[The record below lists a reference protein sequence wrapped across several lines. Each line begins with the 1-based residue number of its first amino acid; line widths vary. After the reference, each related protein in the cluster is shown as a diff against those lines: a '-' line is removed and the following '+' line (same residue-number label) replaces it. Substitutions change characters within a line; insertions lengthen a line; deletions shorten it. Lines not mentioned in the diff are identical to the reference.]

1 MRRFAHTVRGLLVV
15 SLLGALSG
23 PAAAQSAPET
33 ATMDDK
39 QFLTYLEAGSSDDG
53 EHGPALD
60 HRRLAKLM
68 FSIGATL
75 GGGKPNVRLL
85 QGAMRLRTPAAEST
99 RGMAAGRYQRY
110 DQAVEGYRGASS
122 RLLDSPESVRL
133 LFHVLVDGHEVCWR
147 LDAYTRLMETYGVSA
162 NDMLSI
168 LSSREACGQF
178 RQAAFSAPVEGTVS
192 RSLQSTARFQ
202 SEIRDLRQELEEL
215 EKLVQDLDDIEG
227 R

>member
-1 MRRFAHTVRGLLVV
+1 MV

-75 GGGKPNVRLL
+75 GGGKSNVRLL
-85 QGAMRLRTPAAEST
+85 QGAMRLRAPAAEST

-178 RQAAFSAPVEGTVS
+178 RRAAFSAPVEGTVS
-192 RSLQSTARFQ
+192 RSLQSTERFQ